1 MGKLEFGIWDSFPAH
16 EMSTSAVAA
25 DVYDQHLYEVQMAE
39 ELGYESYYTIEH
51 QNSHVGQLTA
61 PSVYLTAVA
70 QRTTAM
76 RFGVM
81 IYQLPFYNPVRL
93 AEEAAMLDH
102 LSHGRLEFGTGIGVA
117 EHEFMRWNL
126 PFEERQKMSTEAL
139 EIIVK
144 AWTQDEV
151 TYDGDYW
158 KFDEALPVPKPYQ
171 QPHPPIWVGA
181 HSPASLEFAARN
193 NYHVSQN
200 IDIDTT
206 IAEKFDL
213 YRNIW
218 KECNHPGPMPRTFLT
233 RAVHVAETDEK
244 AREEAEQPMLTSR
257 GSGRTGIAK
266 TRIGFR
272 GNQDSPTSRELGR
285 VFEGMSKS
293 FEFWIDNGLALVGSP
308 ETVTKQLQKQYDL
321 IGYDIFCASHR
332 FGPLPKEQA
341 INSMKLFAEEVM
353 PAFR

>member
-16 EMSTSAVAA
+16 EMATSAVAA

-39 ELGYESYYTIEH
+39 ELGYESYYVIEH

-70 QRTTAM
+70 LKTTTM

-81 IYQLPFYNPVRL
+81 IYQLPFYNPIRL

-126 PFEERQKMSTEAL
+126 PFFERQQMATEAL

-151 TYDGDYW
+151 TYDGKYW

-181 HSPASLEFAARN
+181 HSPASLEFAAKN
-193 NYHVSQN
+193 NYNVSQN
-200 IDIDTT
+200 LDIDTT

-213 YRNIW
+213 YRKIW
-218 KECNHPGPMPRTFLT
+218 KECEHPGPMPRTFLT

-244 AREEAEQPMLTSR
+244 AREEAEQPLLTSR
-257 GSGRTGIAK
+257 SLGRTGLAN
-266 TRIGFR
+266 TRLGFK
-272 GNQDSPTSRELGR
+272 GNQDSPTQRELAR
-285 VFEGMSKS
+285 VFEGMSTS

-308 ETVTKQLQKQYDL
+308 ETVTKQLKEQYEL

-332 FGPLPKEQA
+332 FGPLPKEQV
-341 INSMKLFAEEVM
+341 IKSMKLFAEEVM
-353 PAFR
+353 PNFN